1 MKICGNKGQKNVK
14 ICDNKGQ
21 KNVKI
26 CGSRGKGSKKMNQKS
41 RICGL
46 FGGVLL
52 ITALFFSSCRL
63 QNEPESVW
71 TVSAVGFDPCESG
84 MRMTVEIPVLKPKE
98 SGEAQTLVL
107 YETGKS
113 VTEAFGR
120 MQAGLA
126 KKTGFSHCALIVLG
140 EGLSRSQLE
149 EIFDFAGDGERL
161 PLAAEVVTAADAL
174 ELLRAKS
181 LSEPTVGYE
190 IPEMLKRE
198 RENTGVNVGCSLY
211 RLSADPNARAAVVL
225 PHLRRAEKDAPM
237 PVSMDGYDWLR
248 AGAESLR
255 LTREE
260 GLPYAIL
267 ADRLTALRPTLEG
280 GEITV
285 GRIKTEL
292 AAEVAEGMP
301 QARVL
306 LRLYVRSGGQTD
318 DGGDAVEKWAEDLCA
333 RVKRFLLRLQGE
345 GVDPLGFWEQALEQT
360 GADGEWEMAAE
371 GLTVTYEILWE
382 G

>member
-1 MKICGNKGQKNVK
+1 
-14 ICDNKGQ
+14 
-21 KNVKI
+21 
-26 CGSRGKGSKKMNQKS
+26 MNQKS
-41 RICGL
+41 RLRGF

-52 ITALFFSSCRL
+52 IASLFFSSCRL

-71 TVSAVGFDPCESG
+71 TVSAVGFDTHESG
-84 MRMTVEIPVLKPKE
+84 VRMTVEIPVLKPKE

-113 VTEAFGR
+113 VKEAFER

-140 EGLSRSQLE
+140 EGLSKARLE

-174 ELLRAKS
+174 ELLRSKS

-225 PHLRRAEKDAPM
+225 PRFRKAEKDAPI

-248 AGAESLR
+248 VGVEPLR

-267 ADRLTALRPTLEG
+267 ADRFSAFRPALEG
-280 GEITV
+280 GEVTV
-285 GRIKTEL
+285 GRIETEVT
-292 AAEVAEGMP
+292 AETAEGMP
-301 QARVL
+301 QVRVL
-306 LRLYVRSGGQTD
+306 LRLHVKSVGQTD
-318 DGGDAVEKWAEDLCA
+318 DGNGVASVDQWAEDLCA

-345 GVDPLGFWEQALEQT
+345 RTDPLGFWEQALEPLGDG
-360 GADGEWEMAAE
+360 GAWETAAE
-371 GLTVTYEILWE
+371 LTVTYEIMWE
-382 G
+382 K